1 MKFRPRQL
9 LVIGFF
15 VFSAGLVIGAQWYRL
30 YLFPFPQL
38 NNWKYPPEER
48 VYLSKKMII
57 ARYTVKI
64 PVFVDRQYFD
74 SIGDE
79 RLEDLFLVQIPRHH
93 LDNIIIKARRA
104 ITIYR
109 FITDDNIN
117 THFDSW
123 TSTDIPIRVR
133 GWSTTHTRVVKK
145 NFPAGIITLRP
156 GGPVASSPIL
166 IKILNYTPPSL
177 EFEVLNQTGFI
188 YRRLGRLHRQ

>member
-1 MKFRPRQL
+1 MKFKPRLL

-38 NNWKYPPEER
+38 YNWKYPPEAR
-48 VYLSKKMII
+48 VPLSEKMII
-57 ARYTVKI
+57 TKYTAKT

-79 RLEDLFLVQIPRHH
+79 RLEGLFLVQIPRHYS
-93 LDNIIIKARRA
+93 DNIIIKAHSA

-117 THFDSW
+117 TPFDSW
-123 TSTDIPIRVR
+123 TSSDIPINVR
-133 GWSTTHTRVVKK
+133 GWSTKHTRVVTKD
-145 NFPAGIITLRP
+145 FPAGKITLHP
-156 GGPVASSPIL
+156 GGPVAASPIL
-166 IKILNYTPPSL
+166 IKVHNYTAPFL
-177 EFEVLNQTGFI
+177 EFEVLDQTEFI
-188 YRRLGRLHRQ
+188 YTK